1 MDWISVLLA
10 LSCGLIIGAS
20 LGVFLMALMFAGRDT
35 GEWGEG

>member
-10 LSCGLIIGAS
+10 LSCGMIIGAS
-20 LGVFLMALMFAGRDT
+20 LGVLLMCIVFVGRDS